1 MTDRTPEPVTVI
13 GLGAMGS
20 AMAAAL
26 LAAGHPVTVWNRTAA
41 RAEPLVAS
49 GARLA
54 GSPAEALAAGELTV
68 LSLVDYAAMHAVL
81 DGVEPSVFR
90 GRVLAN
96 LSDDTPDR
104 VRAAHRWAA
113 DRGAELLAGGV
124 MTPPPGV
131 GKPGAHVFYAGAE
144 AALEAHRDALAALG
158 RPDHR
163 GTDPGLAMLHYQ
175 AMILVF
181 WSVLTS
187 YLHATALLGTAGVS
201 AAEARSHLLGL
212 LRDLTA
218 EGPLGLLDEVTDEI
232 ERGVYPGEFN
242 SLDMQVTGAG
252 HLVETFADA
261 GLGTT
266 LPTALWELF
275 RRTAAAG
282 YGANNLT
289 SVIELVRRPGE

>member
-20 AMAAAL
+20 AMATAL
-26 LAAGHPVTVWNRTAA
+26 LDAGHPVTVWNRTAA
-41 RAEPLVAS
+41 KAEPLVAS

-54 GSPAEALAAGELTV
+54 ASPTEALAASELTV
-68 LSLVDYAAMHAVL
+68 LSLVDYAAMHAIL
-81 DGVEPSVFR
+81 DDAEPSALR

-96 LSDDTPDR
+96 LSDDTPER
-104 VRAAHRWAA
+104 LRAAHRWAVE
-113 DRGAELLAGGV
+113 RGVELLTGGV
-124 MTPPPGV
+124 MTPPPGI
-131 GKPGAHVFYAGAE
+131 GKPGAYVFYAGAE
-144 AALEAHRDALAALG
+144 AALEAHRDALGALG
-158 RPDHR
+158 RPDHL

-175 AMILVF
+175 ALILVF
-181 WSVLTS
+181 WSALTS
-187 YLHATALLGTAGVS
+187 YFHAAALLETAGVP
-201 AAEARSHLLGL
+201 AAEARSHVVGL

-218 EGPLGLLDEVTDEI
+218 EGPLGFFDGVTEQI
-232 ERGVYPGEFN
+232 ERRVYPGEFN
-242 SLDMQVTGAG
+242 SLDMQVTGAR

-266 LPTALWELF
+266 FPTALWELF

-289 SVIELVRRPGE
+289 SVIELIRKPGE